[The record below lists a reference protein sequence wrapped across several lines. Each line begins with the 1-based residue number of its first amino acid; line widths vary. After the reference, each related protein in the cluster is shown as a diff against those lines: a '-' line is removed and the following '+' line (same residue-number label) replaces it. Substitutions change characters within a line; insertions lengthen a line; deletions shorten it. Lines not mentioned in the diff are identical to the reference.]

1 MYDRALL
8 QAIATDKGDEH
19 YTALAA
25 RLNVA
30 PATAWRLWTGKTA
43 PSARVAAA
51 VELVYGIP
59 ASRLLKLADAEH
71 VEQPLE
77 AAA

>member
-1 MYDRALL
+1 MYDRAHLV
-8 QAIATDKGDEH
+8 AVATDKGDRH
-19 YTALAA
+19 YTDLAT
-25 RLNVA
+25 RLKVA

-51 VELVYGIP
+51 VQDEYGIP
-59 ASRLLKLADAEH
+59 ASRLLKLSEPSAR
-71 VEQPLE
+71 